1 MTKRI
6 AVVATILFGLAL
18 AVSAQQNMYKI
29 QLKLSGAMVSLDTP
43 NLIDGKYVFHQW
55 PDGQLASVPATAVAA
70 VSPLTGPRNDTV
82 YQIELNPTG
91 TVVSRDLPVLKN
103 GSYQFHNWMHGTLMS
118 LRQSDVKKINVLTG
132 DRAFW
137 VEQGLE
143 GEAPIDNLA
152 LQGTNKMVEIGT
164 PSRQERSQQ
173 AGPSSL
179 SSMNG
184 AGVPSGPSGISG
196 ANPYGNWSY
205 QGTPGVSDAWSPA
218 NANMSNGVPTMPAAT
233 NGMNPPTMPQ

>member
-6 AVVATILFGLAL
+6 GVVASILLGCAL
-18 AVSAQQNMYKI
+18 SLSAQQNMYKI

-55 PDGQLASVPATAVAA
+55 PDGQLASVPATAVSAIK
-70 VSPLTGPRNDTV
+70 PMTGQRNDTI

-91 TVVSRDLPVLKN
+91 VVVSRDLPVLKA
-103 GSYQFHNWMHGTLMS
+103 GTYTFHNWMHGTLMS
-118 LRQSDVKKINVLTG
+118 LRASDVKRINVLTG
-132 DRAFW
+132 DHAFW

-143 GEAPIDNLA
+143 GETPIDNLA

-164 PSRQERSQQ
+164 PVRQESSQQ

-184 AGVPSGPSGISG
+184 ASGTPGISG
-196 ANPYGNWSY
+196 APAYGNWSY